1 MQQQDQQFKNVKVKS
16 NFHQFELLPDR
27 QIYRYKIEL
36 TNYSD
41 INAQKAINNYR
52 QKIAENL
59 MTFYCINLNIYSPT
73 KIATKVL
80 GGLNEG
86 QEIQN
91 IVTLKFI
98 ENIVGGTKLQQIL
111 ARIVKQIV
119 STQQGMVQIG
129 KDKLFWPK
137 ISHQFHAHKFE
148 IWEGVQIVQKQ
159 FGVMID
165 CAYKILRQNTLLD
178 DLLITKEVD
187 RYEGMIVMTK
197 YNQKF
202 YRVDN
207 IETAMSPKDLFITEN
222 GQETSF
228 KEYYKQRYN
237 IKLNDKQPL
246 IKTHLRIKGKQEDK
260 MIYLIPE
267 LCQLTGLNE
276 TVKSNFQVM
285 KEVSRITKPN
295 AQDRIDKSEKFAKQM
310 NSTIKKG
317 SNINILDTWGLKLSS
332 ISMNIEAKTVR
343 PGTLLMGNE
352 NIDLSQ
358 QNLNLDQQT
367 QKKMYQM
374 PEKKL
379 VWVLI
384 HYYKERG
391 QEAKKLLLEN
401 MKLAIT
407 EYQFYGFYS
416 QPIIKQ
422 LQEERDKALVQL
434 CDDINKECEQK
445 QQKIEFIIFLLPG
458 QKKNSRLYRCAK
470 FISMQKIGCPSQVV
484 LEDTLS
490 KNTRSIVNKIMV
502 QICAKL
508 GGVPWAIDKLPH
520 LFQQQHSMIC
530 AAECY
535 DRLHQTKHLAFCST
549 VDKNMTRY
557 HSQILKGADYKGDN
571 LKKSLIVAMQ
581 VYKDKNNIY
590 PEIIV
595 IYRDGISDGQ
605 IPVVLGDEFPQYE
618 QAIKQTNPS
627 SKLIL
632 VICNKRVAGKFYQ
645 AGHRPDNPA
654 SGTIVD
660 SKEICEGQQ
669 PNFYLISQI
678 TRQGTSQPTLYKI
691 LHSDIPNIENDIKVL
706 TYKLC
711 WLYYNFAG
719 PIKIP
724 APVRY
729 AHCLS
734 EFIGSRYQRSDKDP
748 FIPIE
753 ELVKKGVLFY
763 I

>member
-1 MQQQDQQFKNVKVKS
+1 MQQQEQQFKTVKVKS
-16 NFHQFELLPDR
+16 NFHQFQLQPDR

-41 INAQKAINNYR
+41 INAQKAINLYR
-52 QKIAENL
+52 QKLTESLI
-59 MTFYCINLNIYSPT
+59 TFYCINLNVYSPT
-73 KIATKVL
+73 KIATQVL

-86 QEIQN
+86 EEIQN

-98 ENIVGGTKLQQIL
+98 ENIVGGIKLQQIL
-111 ARIVKQIV
+111 TRIVKQIV

-137 ISHQFHAHKFE
+137 KCHQFHAHKFE

-159 FGVMID
+159 FGVVID

-202 YRVDN
+202 YRVDL
-207 IETAMSPKDLFITEN
+207 IETGMSPKDLFITEN

-237 IKLNDKQPL
+237 IKLSDKQPL
-246 IKTHLRIKGKQEDK
+246 IKTSLKLKGKQEEK
-260 MIYLIPE
+260 VIYLIPE
-267 LCQLTGLNE
+267 LCQLTGLSE

-285 KEVSRITKPN
+285 KDVSRITKPN

-310 NSTIKKG
+310 NSTIKRG
-317 SNINILDTWGLKLSS
+317 SNMNLLDIWGLQLSS
-332 ISMNIEAKTVR
+332 VSMNVEAKTVR

-352 NIDLSQ
+352 NIDLSSS
-358 QNLNLDQQT
+358 NLNLDQQT

-384 HYYKERG
+384 HYYKEKG
-391 QEAKKLLLEN
+391 QEAKKILLEN
-401 MKLAIT
+401 MKQAIS

-422 LQEERDKALVQL
+422 LQEERDKVLTQL

-484 LEDTLS
+484 LEETLT

-508 GGVPWAIDKLPH
+508 GGVPWAIDKLPL

-557 HSQILKGADYKGDN
+557 HSQILKGGDYKGDH

-581 VYKDKNNIY
+581 VYKDKNNLY

-605 IPVVLGDEFPQYE
+605 IPVVLGDEYPQYE

-627 SKLIL
+627 SKLVL

-729 AHCLS
+729 AHSLS

>member
-1 MQQQDQQFKNVKVKS
+1 MQQQDQQFKTVKVKS
-16 NFHQFELLPDR
+16 NFHQFQLLPNR
-27 QIYRYKIEL
+27 QIHRYKIEL
-36 TNYSD
+36 TNYSE
-41 INAQKAINNYR
+41 IFAQKAITTYR
-52 QKIAENL
+52 QKIIECL
-59 MTFYCINLNIYSPT
+59 ITFYCINLNIYSPT
-73 KIATKVL
+73 KLATQVL
-80 GGLNEG
+80 GALNDGE
-86 QEIQN
+86 EIQN
-91 IVTLKFI
+91 VASLKLV
-98 ENIVGGTKLQQIL
+98 ESVDGGPKLQQIL
-111 ARIVKQIV
+111 ARIVKQIM

-137 ISHQFHAHKFE
+137 KSHSFHDYKFE

-159 FGVMID
+159 FGVVID

-178 DLLITKEVD
+178 DLSVTKEAD

-202 YRVDN
+202 YRVDL
-207 IETAMSPKDLFITEN
+207 IEIGMSPKDIFITEN
-222 GQETSF
+222 GEETTF

-237 IKLNDKQPL
+237 LKLNEKQPL
-246 IKTHLRIKGKQEDK
+246 IKTTLKIKGKQEEK
-260 MIYLIPE
+260 VIYLIPE
-267 LCQLTGLNE
+267 LCQLTGLSD
-276 TVKSNFQVM
+276 TVKSNFSVM
-285 KEVSRITKPN
+285 REVAKITKPN
-295 AQDRIDKSEKFAKQM
+295 AYDRIDQSEKFAKQI
-310 NSTIKKG
+310 NSTVKKG
-317 SNINILDTWGLKLSS
+317 SNINLLDTWGLKLNSV
-332 ISMNIEAKTVR
+332 SMNVEAKTVR
-343 PGTLLMGNE
+343 PGTLIMGND

-367 QKKMYQM
+367 QKKMYQV
-374 PEKKL
+374 PDQKL

-384 HYYKERG
+384 HYYKEKG
-391 QEAKKLLLEN
+391 QEAKKLLLDN
-401 MKLAIT
+401 MKQAIS

-416 QPIIKQ
+416 QPLVRP
-422 LQEERDKALVQL
+422 LQEERDKALLLL
-434 CDDINKECEQK
+434 CDDINKECQQK

-470 FISMQKIGCPSQVV
+470 FISLQKIGCPSQVV
-484 LEDTLS
+484 LEDTLA

-508 GGVPWAIDKLPH
+508 GGVPWAIDKLPK
-520 LFQQQHSMIC
+520 LFQQQHTMIC

-535 DRLHQTKHLAFCST
+535 DRLHQIKHLAFCST
-549 VDKNMTRY
+549 VDKNMTKY

-571 LKKSLIVAMQ
+571 LKKSLITAME
-581 VYKDKNNIY
+581 VYKEKNNVF
-590 PEIIV
+590 PQIII
-595 IYRDGISDGQ
+595 IYRDGVSDGQ
-605 IPVVLGDEFPQYE
+605 IPVVLGDEFPQYD
-618 QAIKQTNPS
+618 QAIKQINPQ
-627 SKLIL
+627 SKLVL
-632 VICNKRVAGKFYQ
+632 VVCNKRVAGKFYQ

-660 SKEICEGQQ
+660 TKEICEGQQ

-729 AHCLS
+729 AHCLG
-734 EFIGSRYQRSDKDP
+734 EFIGSRYQRNDKDP
-748 FIPIE
+748 FVPVE